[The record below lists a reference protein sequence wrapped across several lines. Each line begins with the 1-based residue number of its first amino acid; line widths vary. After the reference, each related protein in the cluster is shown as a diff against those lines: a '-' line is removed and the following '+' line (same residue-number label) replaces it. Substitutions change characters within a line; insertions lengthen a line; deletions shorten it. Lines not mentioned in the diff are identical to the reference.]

1 MESSNS
7 QQVLLVKSSAATSVS
22 ELDEFGQ
29 EQLDFKTEED
39 KNLTK
44 SIEMTINPF
53 SISKSG
59 NKNLPL
65 PPKFFIGDASS
76 AEELETLSSALT
88 SPAHSDVFNC
98 VHNNNNISSE
108 EEIDLNNDECKC
120 KSNNGFYQSGDI
132 SKSNSSTIIELDGN
146 HCALKNQWNNRTENN
161 ATQPSS
167 INNNIMN
174 VCPKHSNNVNL
185 LMDLA
190 GSDHSKS
197 NNQKDHNTIIDVPPM
212 LMLTNNKDPLDNHGN
227 LGASWQILIAV
238 MTAAS
243 GNFAAGLILDKTKS
257 WNVFR
262 YTPELYY
269 LVPILLSLKGN
280 LEMTMVARLSTLAN
294 MGLLRSFKRI
304 ANILLYN
311 ISLVQTQAIVVSFLA
326 SIVTFIALQFE
337 DQSETIEGPT
347 LEMTQNLMNL
357 SQTQLESIL
366 NEKGD
371 GSAEIRKALLI
382 FSTSLATA
390 NVACLVSSKICYLSF
405 FC

>member
-1 MESSNS
+1 MESCNS
-7 QQVLLVKSSAATSVS
+7 QQVLLVKSSATTSAS
-22 ELDEFGQ
+22 ELDDYGQ
-29 EQLDFKTEED
+29 EQMIVIKDED
-39 KNLTK
+39 NDK
-44 SIEMTINPF
+44 SIEMTVNPF
-53 SISKSG
+53 PSG
-59 NKNLPL
+59 RPPKANLPIAA
-65 PPKFFIGDASS
+65 KFFIGDASS
-76 AEELETLSSALT
+76 GEELETLSSALT
-88 SPAHSDVFNC
+88 SPAHSDVYNC
-98 VHNNNNISSE
+98 AHNNNNILSE
-108 EEIDLNNDECKC
+108 EEIDLNNAECNC
-120 KSNNGFYQSGDI
+120 KSGNGYYYCHHSGTMLQNNA
-132 SKSNSSTIIELDGN
+132 STIINFD
-146 HCALKNQWNNRTENN
+146 CACKNQWPNRNENK
-161 ATQPSS
+161 TSS
-167 INNNIMN
+167 QANNNNIMN
-174 VCPKHSNNVNL
+174 VCPKHSNTKL
-185 LMDLA
+185 LNDKRLSA
-190 GSDHSKS
+190 PGHKIIHPASS
-197 NNQKDHNTIIDVPPM
+197 QKNHETIIDGPPM
-212 LMLTNNKDPLDNHGN
+212 LMLTNNKDQMDNHGN

-357 SQTQLESIL
+357 SQIQIESIL

-390 NVACLVSSKICYLSF
+390 NVACLVSSKNNSF
-405 FC
+405 